1 MPDQLNTPDQNDR
14 SAYPHPNDFAV
25 MRPEYHQQDD
35 GFWQATINVSPFRVK
50 GESASKPG
58 ARRAALYEAE
68 KTYRNY
74 HPSHSI
80 NNPFP
85 EEFTDGEGMEW
96 KRTSPQR
103 RGELGDYIF
112 EDDYGEQDYVDIET
126 MLMWDVRPAAAA
138 EAASEPGTDEAT
150 PDEEETASSEKAGAE
165 VETGAEAEATSA
177 AQ

>member
-1 MPDQLNTPDQNDR
+1 MPDQNAR
-14 SAYPHPNDFAV
+14 SAYPHPGDFAV

-74 HPSHSI
+74 HPSHSV

-85 EEFTDGEGMEW
+85 EEFTDGEGIEW

-112 EDDYGEQDYVDIET
+112 EDAYGEEDYVDIET
-126 MLMWDVRPAAAA
+126 MLLWDVRPAAAA
-138 EAASEPGTDEAT
+138 EVASDEADTEEPESEPKEAEPEEAEPEEPEEKT
-150 PDEEETASSEKAGAE
+150 PEVTSLEEETA
-165 VETGAEAEATSA
+165 
-177 AQ
+177 

>member
-1 MPDQLNTPDQNDR
+1 MPDPNAR
-14 SAYPHPNDFAV
+14 SAYPHPDDFAV

-58 ARRAALYEAE
+58 ARRAALYEAA
-68 KTYRNY
+68 KTYQNY

-80 NNPFP
+80 QNPFP

-96 KRTSPQR
+96 TRTSPGR

-112 EDDYGEQDYVDIET
+112 EDERGEQDYVDIET
-126 MLMWDVRPAAAA
+126 MLLWDVRPAAAA
-138 EAASEPGTDEAT
+138 EAVAGEDGDGAEEAA
-150 PDEEETASSEKAGAE
+150 EEEGTEEGTA
-165 VETGAEAEATSA
+165 AEAEEEA
-177 AQ
+177 A

>member
-1 MPDQLNTPDQNDR
+1 MPDQDAR
-14 SAYPHPNDFAV
+14 SAYPHPDDFAV

-35 GFWQATINVSPFRVK
+35 GFWQATINMSPFRVK

-74 HPSHSI
+74 HPWHSI
-80 NNPFP
+80 RNPFP

-96 KRTSPQR
+96 KRTSPGR
-103 RGELGDYIF
+103 RSELGDYIF
-112 EDDYGEQDYVDIET
+112 EDERGEQDYVDIET

-138 EAASEPGTDEAT
+138 EAASEATVEEPAEEAEQ
-150 PDEEETASSEKAGAE
+150 DAAEEEETTEE
-165 VETGAEAEATSA
+165 QEAA
-177 AQ
+177 